1 MMMQVETEK
10 QSIRNLM
17 EAADEP
23 PMRLDFEIKLTQA
36 WLEKSR
42 ENLVVENTSKYL
54 QILTLPSQQWR
65 WGIALL
71 LFGAM
76 GFGYWQHLHELEDV
90 RQFDMLLEFSMGTL

>member
-42 ENLVVENTSKYL
+42 ENLVVENSSKYL

-65 WGIALL
+65 WVIALL
-71 LFGAM
+71 LVGAM
-76 GFGYWQHLHELEDV
+76 GFGYLQHLRELEDV
-90 RQFDMLLEFSMGTL
+90 RQFDVLLEFSMGTL

>member
-1 MMMQVETEK
+1 MIMQVETEK

-42 ENLVVENTSKYL
+42 ENLVVENSSKYL
-54 QILTLPSQQWR
+54 QILNLPSQQWR

-71 LFGAM
+71 LVGVM
-76 GFGYWQHLHELEDV
+76 GFGYWQHLRELEDV
-90 RQFDMLLEFSMGTL
+90 RQFDVLLEFSMGTL

>member
-10 QSIRNLM
+10 QSTRNLM

-42 ENLVVENTSKYL
+42 ENLVVENSSKYL
-54 QILTLPSQQWR
+54 QIL
-65 WGIALL
+65 IK
-71 LFGAM
+71 
-76 GFGYWQHLHELEDV
+76 
-90 RQFDMLLEFSMGTL
+90 